1 MFKRFDMKNSIKY
14 IFSLLFLFLLIGCKQ
29 DYSTAQNGASNSIN
43 EMQEGD
49 ISLECTGKIKEYQD
63 EIKINIIYSPRFPE
77 ISKIYNQLA
86 SNDNRRD
93 NLPWDNLILREY
105 NLDDYLFDIKG
116 GLSTFYVLRLNRKD
130 LSARLVRNTPGVSS
144 TYSEYMLFKCI
155 KSNENYFKDKLVENA
170 EKIKISNKLNKI

>member
-1 MFKRFDMKNSIKY
+1 MKFN
-14 IFSLLFLFLLIGCKQ
+14 LTLLIFIFLVGCNN
-29 DYSTAQNGASNSIN
+29 DHPTSENITSFFD

-49 ISLECTGKIKEYQD
+49 ISLECKGKINEYQD
-63 EIKINIIYSPRFPE
+63 EIKINIIYSPRIPE

-93 NLPWDNLILREY
+93 KLPWDNLILREY

-144 TYSEYMLFKCI
+144 TYSEYMLFQCI
-155 KSNENYFKDKLVENA
+155 KSDKNYFKNKVVEYA
-170 EKIKISNKLNKI
+170 EKIKNSNRLNKI